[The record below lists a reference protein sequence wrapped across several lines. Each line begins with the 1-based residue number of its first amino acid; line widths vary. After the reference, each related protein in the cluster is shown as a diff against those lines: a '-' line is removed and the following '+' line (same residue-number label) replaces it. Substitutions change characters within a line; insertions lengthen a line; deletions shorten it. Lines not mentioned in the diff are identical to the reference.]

1 MPRTTDHRLHLE
13 QGDPTVF
20 GLIRR
25 EVARQEEGLE
35 LIASENFA
43 SRAVLEAMGSELTN
57 KYAEGYPRKRYY
69 GGCDVVDQV
78 EQLAIDRALELFQ
91 AEHANVQPHSGTQ
104 ANSAVYLALMQ
115 PGETL
120 MGMRLSDGGH
130 LSHGSPVS
138 ASGRLF
144 RSVQYGVDVNTG
156 LIDLDAVREIARREQ
171 PKVLVA
177 GGSAYSRFIDFAGF
191 ADIAREVGATL
202 MVDMAHTAGL
212 VAGGVHPSPVPHAD
226 VVTSTTHKTLR
237 GPRGG
242 FILCREEQAKA
253 VDRSI
258 FPGIQGGP
266 LEHVIAAKAVG
277 FYEAL
282 QPSFKQ
288 YAARIVENAAT
299 LAEALIARGYSVVS
313 GGTDTHLVLLD
324 LRAQELTGKAAEE
337 ALGHA
342 GIHVNKNTVPGDPQ
356 SPFVTSGL
364 RIGTPAVTTRG
375 MGTDEMVR
383 VAEFIAT
390 ILGSMAGTTIERVG
404 REVRDLALQFPLY
417 TDPAAVV
424 G

>member
-1 MPRTTDHRLHLE
+1 
-13 QGDPTVF
+13 
-20 GLIRR
+20 
-25 EVARQEEGLE
+25 
-35 LIASENFA
+35 
-43 SRAVLEAMGSELTN
+43 
-57 KYAEGYPRKRYY
+57 
-69 GGCDVVDQV
+69 
-78 EQLAIDRALELFQ
+78 
-91 AEHANVQPHSGTQ
+91 
-104 ANSAVYLALMQ
+104 
-115 PGETL
+115 
-120 MGMRLSDGGH
+120 
-130 LSHGSPVS
+130 
-138 ASGRLF
+138 
-144 RSVQYGVDVNTG
+144 
-156 LIDLDAVREIARREQ
+156 
-171 PKVLVA
+171 
-177 GGSAYSRFIDFAGF
+177 
-191 ADIAREVGATL
+191 
-202 MVDMAHTAGL
+202 
-212 VAGGVHPSPVPHAD
+212 
-226 VVTSTTHKTLR
+226 
-237 GPRGG
+237 
-242 FILCREEQAKA
+242 
-253 VDRSI
+253 
-258 FPGIQGGP
+258 
-266 LEHVIAAKAVG
+266 VIAAKAVG

-390 ILGSMAGTTIERVG
+390 ILGSMASTTIERVG